1 MEDGTDNLQNKT
13 PPPRNKLGRGEMREL
28 RSLEGEATIVVPLVV
43 RILVVGVQPLTIIV
57 PVGVE
62 HVRIAI
68 GNAHCPFQDTAL

>member
-1 MEDGTDNLQNKT
+1 
-13 PPPRNKLGRGEMREL
+13 
-28 RSLEGEATIVVPLVV
+28 
-43 RILVVGVQPLTIIV
+43 LTIIV